1 MYEEYDLTVFEAL
14 PLLPAFLVAFADFLK
29 EVRWRYSN
37 QGEILKV
44 FLVVFPSYFGRS
56 FYTKKIR
63 NKRENKYWG
72 TRLLLKQSVSSQQKQ
87 PLLTSETMNWIR
99 EPFHVW
105 FRTLIWICLSDIN
118 TRAQIFSKGF
128 SLRISFVFQ
137 AECFNTKKI
146 RNKTENN
153 DENTRRHSF
162 RYSSYFFLINSLS
175 FFSLRFPS
183 YFGRSVLYD
192 ENTNKGENNDENTRK
207 HSFRHSSDFFR
218 FTLKSEIPPVS
229 FLFVFITSME
239 YEGNTNVQETPVP
252 ESEVLRLLRIR
263 IKYGTCC
270 RHSRRVEEGEESWG
284 GRGRPF

>member
-1 MYEEYDLTVFEAL
+1 MRARCRWWWSSWCPGRDE
-14 PLLPAFLVAFADFLK
+14 PASTPGRCTKNTIWPSLRPYPYFRPSWWPSQISLK

-153 DENTRRHSF
+153 DENTR
-162 RYSSYFFLINSLS
+162 
-175 FFSLRFPS
+175 
-183 YFGRSVLYD
+183 
-192 ENTNKGENNDENTRK
+192 K
-207 HSFRHSSDFFR
+207 HSFRHSSYFFIKCNR
-218 FTLKSEIPPVS
+218 LDVIAWSNSEVSGDAVTAFPFLLSLIYSLPSHSPSSLHSHPS
-229 FLFVFITSME
+229 FLDYFISHPSLNSPHSIHLTHPTHQLPLFPLELVE
-239 YEGNTNVQETPVP
+239 YTTFHNTDRFN
-252 ESEVLRLLRIR
+252 L
-263 IKYGTCC
+263 
-270 RHSRRVEEGEESWG
+270 
-284 GRGRPF
+284 